1 MLFSHFSSPSLAFA
15 PQFSRPLPI
24 VPAQAALF
32 QDGNMEQPSNYSLSK
47 DEYFLLS
54 CRNFYGSQVLY
65 VNKWVGRRNVRART
79 RIWLDRIAC
88 GGREYNLG
96 YCLRKR
102 NRWGQVRCSRQ
113 RLAGVMCDPGLEN
126 LIKTPPLDNAT
137 KHIDVSDS
145 SVRKALSQRNKT
157 FDVSSNIFIV
167 LSNRSYTNRLIV

>member
-1 MLFSHFSSPSLAFA
+1 
-15 PQFSRPLPI
+15 
-24 VPAQAALF
+24 
-32 QDGNMEQPSNYSLSK
+32 MEQPSNYSLSK

-54 CRNFYGSQVLY
+54 CRKFYGSQVLY

-96 YCLRKR
+96 YCLRKI
-102 NRWGQVRCSRQ
+102 NRWGQVRCNRQ

-145 SVRKALSQRNKT
+145 RQVYVKHFHREIKLLMFPQI
-157 FDVSSNIFIV
+157 FSSFSAESII
-167 LSNRSYTNRLIV
+167 Y